1 MKRGSV
7 LGVVVAVGALSMT
20 LAGFQNPP
28 AGAGQGRGEGRGRGP
43 QGPPVAEIEKVRDN
57 LYMITGGGGNT
68 AAFITDAG
76 VVLVDTKLANWGPA
90 ILDKV
95 KTVTNKPVTTIINT
109 HTHGDHNGSNEFFG
123 TTVEIVAQENT
134 KANMEKMDA
143 FKGDKSV
150 FLPKKTYKDK
160 LTIGKGKEEIDLFY
174 FGPAHTNGDAWVV
187 FKALRVL
194 HSGDAF
200 AGNTTPIVDGNNGG
214 SVVNYGKT
222 LTKAAST
229 IKDVDT
235 IITGHSPLMKPADLK
250 LYADFN
256 TELASWIQAQKKAGK
271 TVDQAAEEY
280 KIPAKYPGYQINT
293 FLGGMKGL
301 VQTAY
306 NEIK

>member
-1 MKRGSV
+1 
-7 LGVVVAVGALSMT
+7 
-20 LAGFQNPP
+20 
-28 AGAGQGRGEGRGRGP
+28 
-43 QGPPVAEIEKVRDN
+43 
-57 LYMITGGGGNT
+57 MITGGGGNT

-200 AGNTTPIVDGNNGG
+200 A
-214 SVVNYGKT
+214 S
-222 LTKAAST
+222 S
-229 IKDVDT
+229 
-235 IITGHSPLMKPADLK
+235 S
-250 LYADFN
+250 
-256 TELASWIQAQKKAGK
+256 S
-271 TVDQAAEEY
+271 
-280 KIPAKYPGYQINT
+280 
-293 FLGGMKGL
+293 
-301 VQTAY
+301 
-306 NEIK
+306 